1 MTIGPGNIGDALP
14 GGASEQRRVAAEW
27 FQDADAGLGT
37 LWTYFYSVGDDADEV
52 TLDAY
57 LHELA
62 DLPPLQA
69 NLLAITM
76 REMDSEH
83 HYWDHGEGQTP

>member
-37 LWTYFYSVGDDADEV
+37 LWTYFYSVGGDADEV